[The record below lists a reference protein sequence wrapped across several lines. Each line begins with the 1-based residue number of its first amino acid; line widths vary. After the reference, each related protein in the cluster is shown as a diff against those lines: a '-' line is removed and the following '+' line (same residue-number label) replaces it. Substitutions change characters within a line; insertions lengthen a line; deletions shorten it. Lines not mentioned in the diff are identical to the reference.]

1 MEKCEVTVGVVSL
14 REPQTSVSPCVLIF
28 LETGN
33 RLDTLQHSASWRT
46 GELFRMILYIYDIS
60 KRAVTSTIIFL
71 SPKSHGL

>member
-1 MEKCEVTVGVVSL
+1 METCEVTVGVVSL

-46 GELFRMILYIYDIS
+46 GELFRRILYDFS